1 MKKILSSALLFL
13 AFITTATTASADTRY
28 TIKGERVKASELKT
42 DGTKYFI
49 YNNATATENGQVYHR
64 LWFLGV
70 GNGSYTVN
78 QCLTPDDFSTIDA
91 SYIWTLDGSG
101 DDIKIKNV
109 GKELYCAGNTA
120 LNAEGTS
127 YTIGDY
133 ATLSE
138 GDQGTGV
145 QYMIDGETMAATAIT
160 SNHNVVYVKDNAN
173 NKYWNGNASNL
184 VVTGKAQAYS
194 FYEVEETYITPQ
206 EAFRETITAFLT
218 ADKIAKVDQADS
230 YGCPKTTSQSYINIK
245 GIVDRLNSEEL
256 TEEDVTNVEAYYNE
270 YIAETDVVLPETG
283 KFYRIFAENGG
294 NKYLIEKDGKIYGR
308 RTTAEALAEDASSIW
323 YVDNNKLIVLSNGK
337 QFAGFVGEGNNPM
350 TCEGLEASF
359 KKNPSAFGKVM
370 ISSGTGT
377 WFVQA
382 SVGGDSE
389 MKSGQTN
396 VAGAMF
402 YIEEVTT
409 LPITIGEAGYATLY
423 SPVALT
429 IPEEGVTA
437 YTGTLNDDKTALV
450 LTKVEGTI
458 PAETAV
464 VLEGTAGKY
473 LFNITTTAE
482 PVENGVLQGSMGIAD
497 ATGLLTLQM
506 IDEVPGFYKYN
517 NEAGLPAFK
526 AYIDL
531 TGTKSNALR
540 VVFDDDIT
548 AIEGVEAADS
558 DAATYYDLQGRRVAA
573 PQAGQIYIMNGK
585 KILVK

>member
-42 DGTKYFI
+42 DGTKYVFYNTGNNSKFFI
-49 YNNATATENGQVYHR
+49 
-64 LWFLGV
+64 GV
-70 GNGSYTVN
+70 SNESYVVSKTD
-78 QCLTPDDFSTIDA
+78 TPDGFTTTDDSF
-91 SYIWTLDGSG
+91 IWKLEAGTTSG
-101 DDIKIKNV
+101 LYKIKNV
-109 GKELYCAGNTA
+109 GADKYCAG
-120 LNAEGTS
+120 GTS
-127 YTIGDY
+127 VAEAGKDYTIGDY
-133 ATLSE
+133 FNCPSK
-138 GDQGTGV
+138 GNGV
-145 QYMIDGETMAATAIT
+145 QYWIDGANVTYDNVTSDHKVLYIQDPTET
-160 SNHNVVYVKDNAN
+160 SKP
-173 NKYWNGNASNL
+173 YWNGDGTAGF
-184 VVTGKAQAYS
+184 VVQAKGHAYA

-218 ADKIAKVDQADS
+218 EDKIAKIDQADS
-230 YGCPKTTSQSYINIK
+230 YGCPKTTSLSYINIK
-245 GIVDRLNSEEL
+245 DIVDRLNSEEL
-256 TEEDVTNVEAYYNE
+256 TAEDVTNVEAYYNA

-370 ISSGTGT
+370 ISSETGT

-382 SVGGDSE
+382 SVDGDSE

-482 PVENGVLQGSMGIAD
+482 PVENGVLQGSMGIAN
-497 ATGLLTLQM
+497 ATGLLTLQV
-506 IDEVPGFYKYN
+506 IDDQIGFYTYN
-517 NEAGLPAFK
+517 NAEGLPAFK
-526 AYIDL
+526 AYITL
-531 TGTKSNALR
+531 AGTNSNALR
-540 VVFDDDIT
+540 VIFDDDIT

-558 DAATYYDLQGRRVAA
+558 DAAAYYDLQGRRVAA